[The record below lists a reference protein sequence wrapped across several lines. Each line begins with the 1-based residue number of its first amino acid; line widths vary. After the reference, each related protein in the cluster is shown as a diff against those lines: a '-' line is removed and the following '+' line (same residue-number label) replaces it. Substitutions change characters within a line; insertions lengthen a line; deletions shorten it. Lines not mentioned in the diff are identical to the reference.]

1 MILQLLLV
9 ILKLNASS
17 NQEWILAVDWE
28 ILPIQD
34 AVADSLDHL
43 VVIINAD
50 QHWKMKVV
58 IINALDHLVV
68 IINAD
73 QHWKMKVVDAGLF
86 VKMTIEP
93 LPFLVEALILN

>member
-28 ILPIQD
+28 ILPMQDAVADSLPMQD

-43 VVIINAD
+43 VVIINAG

-58 IINALDHLVV
+58 IINAG
-68 IINAD
+68 
-73 QHWKMKVVDAGLF
+73 QHWKM
-86 VKMTIEP
+86 
-93 LPFLVEALILN
+93 